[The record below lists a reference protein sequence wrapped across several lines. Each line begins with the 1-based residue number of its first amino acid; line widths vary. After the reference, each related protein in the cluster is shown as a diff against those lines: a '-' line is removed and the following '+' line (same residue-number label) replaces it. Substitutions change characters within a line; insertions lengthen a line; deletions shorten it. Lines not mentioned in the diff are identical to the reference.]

1 MPFTTTWVEPE
12 VRLEHNDIFVYCT
25 YKHDDF
31 DNYGPYTYFFT
42 LDANHVDMDGLD
54 FDVRELPLWKSI
66 ITEFGNDMTEQA
78 ITYCL
83 ERSIDNG
90 DLKLDTELSV

>member
-1 MPFTTTWVEPE
+1 MPFTTTWVDPE
-12 VRLEHNDIFVYCT
+12 VRLEHNDVFVFCT
-25 YKHDDF
+25 YKHDDI
-31 DNYGPYTYFFT
+31 DNNSPYTYWFT
-42 LDANHVDMDGLD
+42 LDKDHVELDGND

-66 ITEFGNDMTEQA
+66 ITEFGNDMIEQA

-90 DLKLDTELSV
+90 DLKLDSEVAA